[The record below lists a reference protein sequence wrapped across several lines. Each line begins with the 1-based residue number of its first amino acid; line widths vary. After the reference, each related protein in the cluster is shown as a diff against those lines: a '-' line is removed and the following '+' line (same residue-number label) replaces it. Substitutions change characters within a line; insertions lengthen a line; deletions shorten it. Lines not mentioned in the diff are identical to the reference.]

1 MIAMIYMVPEPTLH
15 DVLDAINT
23 LSSNTDERFNSIDK
37 RFESVDKRFESMDRR
52 FERIETTMATK
63 DDLHAVKDE
72 LLALIDGLTGL
83 HQKKE
88 LEILALRSRFD
99 RLEAR
104 P

>member
-1 MIAMIYMVPEPTLH
+1 MIYMVLEPTLH

-23 LSSNTDERFNSIDK
+23 LSSNTDERF
-37 RFESVDKRFESMDRR
+37 
-52 FERIETTMATK
+52 ERIESTMATK
-63 DDLHAVKDE
+63 DGVFSIKSEMAHFATKDDLRAVKDE
-72 LLALIDGLTGL
+72 LLTHIDGLTGL
-83 HQKKE
+83 HQKNE